1 MVQAENDA
9 SLQSYSDT
17 EKTEEGG
24 LRNGQGGEQNS
35 FSGIVKGS

>member
-1 MVQAENDA
+1 MMQA
-9 SLQSYSDT
+9 YSPTVIT
-17 EKTEEGG
+17 EKTEEVG